1 MAVHVQRSTQQTA
14 LVRFTLPEWQSPS
27 TVSVV
32 GSFNDWTAGAH
43 HFTRDRDDDEWSVT
57 IEVPYGDE
65 IHFRYLGED
74 GRWFDD
80 PDASVSGDDGG
91 RVWATE
97 SGEPELREL
106 ENE

>member
-1 MAVHVQRSTQQTA
+1 VAVHVERGSEETA
-14 LVRFTLPEWQSPS
+14 LVTFSLPEAENPS

-43 HFTRDRDDDEWSVT
+43 RFNQDLEGNWTVV

-65 IHFRYLGED
+65 IHFRYLGVD

-80 PDASVSGDDGG
+80 PDADVSGDDGG
-91 RVWATE
+91 RITAVDE
-97 SGEPELREL
+97 GKD
-106 ENE
+106 